1 MSLKQW
7 KQRTDSS
14 LNTFFHI
21 KGLQVTY
28 SMSPNQTNSAKQN
41 MLHPGLGVHRR
52 RKKCTQCICMEFH
65 PAPQE
70 SMCVHP
76 KGPQVCRCGHHVGRH
91 LFMKG
96 KKGNLNRLTWREKI
110 NEATQVPVTEL
121 LVRSL
126 ERSDARHGK
135 YSKRRSGTRMEH
147 CSYRYSVFFDMIP
160 LLMSSIESYLSNKPK
175 QCILKNQIVEI

>member
-1 MSLKQW
+1 MCYRSRQLLISLKQW

-135 YSKRRSGTRMEH
+135 YSKRRSEHRVMEA
-147 CSYRYSVFFDMIP
+147 
-160 LLMSSIESYLSNKPK
+160 L
-175 QCILKNQIVEI
+175 